1 MKTKVWNY
9 APDRDDCVVQTEE
22 SVVFENEHV
31 GWFVA
36 NPDPNGRRRLDNM
49 GGCGTGRRCCLSGLF
64 QQPEC
69 FDTRISRCCE
79 R

>member
-9 APDRDDCVVQTEE
+9 APDRADCVVQTEE

-36 NPDPNGRRRLDNM
+36 NPDPDGRRRLDNM
-49 GGCGTGRRCCLSGLF
+49 GVV
-64 QQPEC
+64 
-69 FDTRISRCCE
+69 E
-79 R
+79 RVGDVVFWLVSAAEMLLHPSFSVL

>member
-36 NPDPNGRRRLDNM
+36 NPDPNGRRRQSNM
-49 GGCGTGRRCCLSGLF
+49 GVWNGSEMLSF
-64 QQPEC
+64 WP
-69 FDTRISRCCE
+69 ISAAGML
-79 R
+79 

>member
-49 GGCGTGRRCCLSGLF
+49 GGGVERVGDVVFLA
-64 QQPEC
+64 C
-69 FDTRISRCCE
+69 FRSRNAL
-79 R
+79 RSNFSVL

>member
-36 NPDPNGRRRLDNM
+36 NPDPNGRQRMDNM
-49 GGCGTGRRCCLSGLF
+49 GGG
-64 QQPEC
+64 
-69 FDTRISRCCE
+69 IE
-79 R
+79 RGGDIVFWPVSAVEMLLYPNFLVP